1 LTIFG
6 KGSTDSAHV
15 QAIGLNFAR
24 EDKERGL
31 GVFLP
36 VFFVQLDGGGTGCW
50 SEIRP

>member
-6 KGSTDSAHV
+6 KRSTDSACV
-15 QAIGLNFAR
+15 QVIGLNFAR

-36 VFFVQLDGGGTGCW
+36 VFFVQLDGSGTGCW

>member
-6 KGSTDSAHV
+6 KGSTDSARV
-15 QAIGLNFAR
+15 QVIGLNFAR